1 MRKVLIANRG
11 EIAVRIVRACR
22 EAGLGTVAVFSEAD
36 RDAPHVLMADEAY
49 GIGPPPAAESY
60 LRIDRLIDVARASGA
75 DAVHP
80 GYGFLAENAHFAE
93 ACQAAGLTF
102 VGPPPAAIRAMGDK
116 TAARRLARELGVPMV
131 PGTVEPVTSDAEAL
145 AVARQ
150 IGLPVMIK
158 AALGG
163 GGRGMRLVQREP
175 ELADALRLARAEAQ
189 GAFGDSA
196 VYLERYVTEPR
207 HIEVQVLADAHGT
220 VIHLGERECSI
231 QRRHQKLIEESPSPF
246 VDEALRARMG
256 EAACRLTRAARYEN
270 AGTIEFLVDAERNF
284 YFLEMNTRLQV
295 EHPVTEMVTG
305 IDLVRE
311 QLRIAAGEPLGYT
324 QADVQWQGAALECRI
339 NAEDPFAGWLPS
351 PGTITGLR
359 APAGPWVRD
368 DSGVYEGFTV
378 PRYYDTLMSKLIV
391 WGVDRPAAIARM
403 ARALMEYQVAG
414 VKTTIPVLARII
426 AHDDFRAGRIS
437 TAFLERVLPDLRPAD
452 GRYRSVAI
460 MAAVLSEYE
469 RLGRAALPAST
480 SDGAPSLWRLA
491 TRPGWRGPLQ

>member
-1 MRKVLIANRG
+1 
-11 EIAVRIVRACR
+11 
-22 EAGLGTVAVFSEAD
+22 
-36 RDAPHVLMADEAY
+36 
-49 GIGPPPAAESY
+49 
-60 LRIDRLIDVARASGA
+60 
-75 DAVHP
+75 
-80 GYGFLAENAHFAE
+80 
-93 ACQAAGLTF
+93 
-102 VGPPPAAIRAMGDK
+102 
-116 TAARRLARELGVPMV
+116 
-131 PGTVEPVTSDAEAL
+131 
-145 AVARQ
+145 
-150 IGLPVMIK
+150 
-158 AALGG
+158 
-163 GGRGMRLVQREP
+163 
-175 ELADALRLARAEAQ
+175 
-189 GAFGDSA
+189 
-196 VYLERYVTEPR
+196 
-207 HIEVQVLADAHGT
+207 
-220 VIHLGERECSI
+220 
-231 QRRHQKLIEESPSPF
+231 
-246 VDEALRARMG
+246 MG
-256 EAACRLTRAARYEN
+256 EAACRLTRAAGYQN

-324 QADVQWQGAALECRI
+324 QADVAWHGAALECRI

-368 DSGVYEGFTV
+368 DSGISEGFTV

-414 VKTTIPVLARII
+414 VRTTIPVLERII

-437 TAFLERVLPDLRPAD
+437 TAFLERVLPDLRPED

-469 RLGRAALPAST
+469 RLGRAALPAAST
-480 SDGAPSLWRLA
+480 PNGAPSLWRLA
-491 TRPGWRGPLQ
+491 TRPGWRGALP